1 MMIYTLSHHNDTA
14 RYIRE
19 NLLVDLDGSIQLCSY
34 RYCNYEELPNYFDC
48 IDFCESES
56 PFSLHEVAIPSSVT
70 SLGNSIFCDC
80 LRLNE
85 ALIPSSVTCIE
96 SHSFGGCSSLT
107 EASIPSS
114 VTCIESHSFGGC
126 SSLTE
131 ISLPSSV
138 ACIESHAFSGCSS
151 LTEISLP
158 FTIDMIG
165 VVSLSIAGDIQL
177 VQVIKKSSNS
187 AFSEVDWKRCFQ
199 RMFIVGSNNNFFFC
213 DFN

>member
-19 NLLVDLDGSIQLCSY
+19 NLLVDPDGSIQLCSY

-70 SLGNSIFCDC
+70 SLGNCIFCDC
-80 LRLNE
+80 LRLN
-85 ALIPSSVTCIE
+85 
-96 SHSFGGCSSLT
+96 

-151 LTEISLP
+151 LTEISFP

-187 AFSEVDWKRCFQ
+187 AFSEVDWKGCFQ
-199 RMFIVGSNNNFFFC
+199 RMFIVGSNNTFFFC